1 MDQPSRSDICA
12 AVADKLA
19 AAHPTQI
26 DALIGLDGF
35 VDEIIHVVDKRSSAT
50 EFQRMETIAQFSR
63 RTAEAAGQSANI
75 ELVRVQRKLGGN
87 GPIMANAM
95 ASFGFKVTYLG
106 GVGYP
111 EIHPVFQ
118 PMAKIS
124 TVISIAEPCNTDA
137 LEFLDGKL
145 MLGKLTAIADI
156 NWATIQARV
165 GRDKL
170 VAMIKS
176 SRLVATVNWTML
188 TWMNEIWEHLIA
200 DIFPEIQMQGKLFFV
215 DLADPEKR
223 TVEDLLGALKLLE
236 KLQRHVQVVLGLNLK
251 EAQQVARALKL
262 PAAPADDSAAVK
274 LAVDIQSVLKLACVV
289 VHPRTGAA
297 AADGHG
303 HGRFAGPFVKEPKIS
318 TGAGDHFNAGFVS
331 GLLLG
336 LNLTE
341 ALCMGTATSG
351 YYVRNAAS
359 PGQGELSEFVRNL
372 PPPQG

>member
-1 MDQPSRSDICA
+1 MDQPSRSDICT
-12 AVADKLA
+12 AVAGKLA
-19 AAHPTQI
+19 AAHPIQI

-35 VDEIIHVVDKRSSAT
+35 VDEIIHVVDKRASAT

-95 ASFGFKVTYLG
+95 ASLGFRVTYLG
-106 GVGYP
+106 GLGYP

-118 PMAKIS
+118 PMAKIA

-156 NWATIQARV
+156 NWATIQSRV

-170 VAMIKS
+170 VAMVKS

-200 DIFPEIQMQGKLFFV
+200 DIFPEVEMQGKLLFV

-223 TVEDLLGALKLLE
+223 TVEDLVGALKLLE

-251 EAQQVARALKL
+251 EAQQVARALKRP
-262 PAAPADDSAAVK
+262 PAPTDDSAALK
-274 LAVDIQSVLKLACVV
+274 LAVDIQSALKLACVV
-289 VHPRTGAA
+289 VHPRSGAA
-297 AADGHG
+297 AADIHG
-303 HGRFAGPFVKEPKIS
+303 SGWFAGPFVQEPKIS

-336 LNLTE
+336 LNLHE

-359 PGQGELSEFVRNL
+359 PGQNELTEFVRNL

>member
-95 ASFGFKVTYLG
+95 ASLGFRVTYLG
-106 GVGYP
+106 GLGYP

-118 PMAKIS
+118 PMAKIA

-156 NWATIQARV
+156 NWATIQSRV

-170 VAMIKS
+170 VAMVKS

-200 DIFPEIQMQGKLFFV
+200 DIFPEVEMQGKLLFV

-223 TVEDLLGALKLLE
+223 TVEDLVGALKLLE

-251 EAQQVARALKL
+251 EAQQVARALKRP
-262 PAAPADDSAAVK
+262 PAPTDDSAALK
-274 LAVDIQSVLKLACVV
+274 LAVDIQSALKLACVV
-289 VHPRTGAA
+289 VHPRSGAA
-297 AADGHG
+297 AADIHG
-303 HGRFAGPFVKEPKIS
+303 SGWFAGPFVQEPKIS

-336 LNLTE
+336 LNLNE

-359 PGQGELSEFVRNL
+359 PRQQELCEFVRNL